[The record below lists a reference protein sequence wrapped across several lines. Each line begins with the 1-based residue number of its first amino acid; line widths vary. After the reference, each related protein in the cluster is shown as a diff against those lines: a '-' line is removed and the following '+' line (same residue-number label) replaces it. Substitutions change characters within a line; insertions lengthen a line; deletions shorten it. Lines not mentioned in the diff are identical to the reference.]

1 MSVTATTGGAAAIHI
16 QGEATVTVTTAT
28 VTADVWWVGGK
39 KKCAAPEAAAH
50 FLILYFCELDLM
62 G

>member
-1 MSVTATTGGAAAIHI
+1 MSVTATKGGAAAIHI
-16 QGEATVTVTTAT
+16 QGEAAVTAAT